1 MKDMNKETLKEM
13 TEIVNENGLEGM
25 LEVFRIL
32 LNEAMLCDRSQAL
45 GANPYERCDTRQGYA
60 NGFKSKRL
68 QTRMGE
74 TEVQVPQVRGEL
86 DFYPSCLDKGMR
98 SERSLKLALAEM
110 YLQGVST
117 RKVTKI
123 MQKLCG
129 FKVTSAQVS
138 RIVQELDGALEAWRN
153 QPLGAFPYVT
163 LDARYE
169 KVRVDGKVRDC
180 AILIAI
186 GIDPE
191 GKRSV
196 LGVSVA
202 LSEAEVHW
210 RSFLESLQLRGLRGL
225 KLFVSDAH
233 PGLKSALTSVFPS
246 VLWQR
251 CQFHLQQNAQQYITK
266 QSLKKE
272 VASTI
277 RRIFTAEDRN
287 EADRLLKD
295 AVVKYSDSQTK
306 LAEWMEENIP
316 EGLTVLDCHE
326 DHRKKL
332 RTSNGLERLN
342 REIKRRTRV
351 VGIFP
356 NEASLLRLVSALLS
370 EQDDE
375 WSTHSPRYL
384 NMDFSTE

>member
-1 MKDMNKETLKEM
+1 MEHIKNNTLKEM
-13 TEIVNENGLEGM
+13 TQIVNENGIEGM
-25 LEVFRIL
+25 LEVFRVL

-45 GANPYERCDTRQGYA
+45 GANPYERSDTRQGYA
-60 NGFKSKRL
+60 NGFKAKTI
-68 QTRMGE
+68 QTRMGQ
-74 TEVQVPQVRGEL
+74 TQVQIPQVRGDI
-86 DFYPSCLDKGMR
+86 DFYPSCLDKGLR
-98 SERSLKLALAEM
+98 SEKSLKLAFCEM
-110 YLQGVST
+110 YIQGVST
-117 RKVTKI
+117 RKTKKI
-123 MQKLCG
+123 MQKFCG
-129 FKVTSAQVS
+129 LEVTSSQVS
-138 RIVQELDGALEAWRN
+138 RATQALDGALEVWRN
-153 QPLGAFPYVT
+153 RPLGEFPYVI

-180 AILIAI
+180 AVLIAI
-186 GIDPE
+186 GIDPK

-233 PGLKSALTSVFPS
+233 PGLKAALKSVFPS

-272 VASTI
+272 VASRI
-277 RRIFTAEDRN
+277 RRIFTAENRD
-287 EADRLLKD
+287 EANRLLKE
-295 AVVKYSDSQTK
+295 AVEKYSESQKK

-316 EGLTVLDCHE
+316 EGLAVFDFPE
-326 DHRKKL
+326 EHRKQL

-356 NEASLLRLVSALLS
+356 NEASLLRLVSALLN

-375 WSTHSPRYL
+375 WSTHSHPYL
-384 NMDFSTE
+384 NMKVSTE

>member
-1 MKDMNKETLKEM
+1 MKHIKDDTFKEM
-13 TEIVNENGLEGM
+13 MQIVNENGIEGM
-25 LEVFRIL
+25 LEVFRVL

-45 GANPYERCDTRQGYA
+45 GAKPYERSDTRQGYR
-60 NGFKSKRL
+60 NGFKPKTI
-68 QTRMGE
+68 QTRMGQ
-74 TEVQVPQVRGEL
+74 TQVQVPQVRGDI
-86 DFYPSCLDKGMR
+86 DFYPSCLEKGIR
-98 SERSLKLALAEM
+98 SERSLKVALSEM

-117 RKVTKI
+117 RKVNKI
-123 MQKLCG
+123 MQTLCG
-129 FKVTSAQVS
+129 YEVTSSQVS
-138 RIVQELDGALEAWRN
+138 RVTQELDEALDAWRN
-153 QPLGAFPYVT
+153 RPLGAFPYVI

-169 KVRVDGKVRDC
+169 KARVDGKVRDC
-180 AILIAI
+180 AVLIAI

-210 RSFLESLQLRGLRGL
+210 RSFLESLQRRGLRGL
-225 KLFVSDAH
+225 ELFVSDAH
-233 PGLKSALTSVFPS
+233 PGLKAALTSVYPS

-272 VASTI
+272 VAATM
-277 RRIFTAEDRN
+277 RRIFTAENRN
-287 EADRLLKD
+287 EADRLLKE
-295 AVVKYSDSQTK
+295 AVGKYSVSQKK

-316 EGLTVLDCHE
+316 EGLSVFDFPE
-326 DHRKKL
+326 KHRMQL

-356 NEASLLRLVSALLS
+356 NEASLLRLVSALLN

-375 WSTHSPRYL
+375 WSTHAHPYL
-384 NMDFSTE
+384 NMNITTE

>member
-1 MKDMNKETLKEM
+1 MRYTNENTLKEM
-13 TEIVNENGLEGM
+13 TQIVNENGIEGM

-32 LNEAMLCDRSQAL
+32 LNEAMLRDRSQAL
-45 GANPYERCDTRQGYA
+45 GANPYERSDTRQGYA
-60 NGFKSKRL
+60 NGFKPKTI
-68 QTRMGE
+68 QTRMGQ
-74 TEVQVPQVRGEL
+74 TEVQIPQVRGDV
-86 DFYPSCLDKGMR
+86 DFYPACLDKGMR
-98 SERSLKLALAEM
+98 SERSLKLALSEM

-117 RKVTKI
+117 RKTKKI

-129 FKVTSAQVS
+129 YEVTSSQVS
-138 RIVQELDGALEAWRN
+138 RVTQELDGALDAWRN
-153 QPLGAFPYVT
+153 QPLGAFPYVI

-169 KVRVDGKVRDC
+169 KVRIDGKVRDC
-180 AILIAI
+180 AVLIAI
-186 GIDPE
+186 GINSE

-196 LGVSVA
+196 LGVNVA

-233 PGLKSALTSVFPS
+233 PGLKAALRSVFPS

-272 VASTI
+272 VAATI
-277 RRIFTAEDRN
+277 RRIFTAEDRDQ
-287 EADRLLKD
+287 ADRFLKE
-295 AVVKYSDSQTK
+295 AVGKYSDSQKK
-306 LAEWMEENIP
+306 LAEWMEENVP
-316 EGLTVLDCHE
+316 EGLSVFDFPE
-326 DHRKKL
+326 EHRKQL

-356 NEASLLRLVSALLS
+356 NEDSLLRLVSALLN

-375 WSTHSPRYL
+375 WSTYSHCYI
-384 NMDFSTE
+384 NMNISIE